1 MRLMCT
7 NVPFTQVRCVQARSA
22 LAITRPLRHR
32 QDDPVSGVLQGF
44 AVIGVIIAVGYLLG
58 RFDLLGPDAR
68 AVLSRFVFFVA
79 APALLF
85 TVIATAD
92 TAVLFSPI
100 LVVAAISALGVALLY
115 VLVARL
121 VWHRSLGPLTIG
133 ALSSGYVNGNNI
145 GLPVAVYLL
154 GNAAYTAPIILLQLI
169 VLAPTALVLLDAA
182 THEGRRTV
190 LGTVLTSL
198 RNPLIV
204 ASVLGTVVAVTG
216 FRVPDIA
223 LEPLK
228 LLGGASVPLMLT
240 GFGLSLFGARPL
252 AAGEGRVD
260 VLLASGLK
268 AVGMPLVAWAAG
280 VFLFHLPPEQLHA
293 SVVLAGLPTAQNVL
307 NFATRYG
314 TGVAIARDAGLITT
328 IAAVPVL
335 LVVSLLLVP

>member
-1 MRLMCT
+1 M
-7 NVPFTQVRCVQARSA
+7 A
-22 LAITRPLRHR
+22 
-32 QDDPVSGVLQGF
+32 GVLQGF

-58 RFDLLGPDAR
+58 RFDLLGPGAR
-68 AVLSRFVFFVA
+68 LVLNRFVFFVA

-100 LVVAAISALGVALLY
+100 LLVAAISALTVALVY

-121 VWHRSLGPLTIG
+121 IWHRSLGPLTIG

-154 GNAAYTAPIILLQLI
+154 GNAAFTAPIILLQLI

-190 LGTVLTSL
+190 AGTVLTSL
-198 RNPLIV
+198 RNPLII
-204 ASVLGTVVAVTG
+204 ASVLGTVVALAHLTLPSIV
-216 FRVPDIA
+216 
-223 LEPLK
+223 LEPLR

-252 AAGEGRVD
+252 AAGEGRAD
-260 VLLASGLK
+260 ILLASALK
-268 AVGMPLVAWAAG
+268 AVGMPLVAWVAG
-280 VFLFHLPPEQLHA
+280 TLLFRMSPVELHA

-314 TGVAIARDAGLITT
+314 TGIPLARDAGLITT

-335 LVVSLLLVP
+335 LVVSVLLVP

>member
-1 MRLMCT
+1 
-7 NVPFTQVRCVQARSA
+7 VA
-22 LAITRPLRHR
+22 
-32 QDDPVSGVLQGF
+32 GVLEGF

-58 RFDLLGPDAR
+58 RFDVLGPNAR

-92 TAVLFSPI
+92 TRVLFSPI
-100 LVVAAISALGVALLY
+100 LAVAAISAIGAALVY

-121 VWHRSLGPLTIG
+121 AWRRSLGPLTIG

-154 GNAAYTAPIILLQLI
+154 GNAAYTAPIILLQLV
-169 VLAPTALVLLDAA
+169 VLAPTALIVLDAA

-204 ASVLGTVVAVTG
+204 ASLLGIVVAVTG
-216 FRVPDIA
+216 FTVPPVV
-223 LEPLK
+223 LEPLR

-252 AAGEGRVD
+252 AAGDGRKD
-260 VLLASGLK
+260 VVLASVIK
-268 AVGMPLVAWAAG
+268 AVGMPVIAWVFGALV
-280 VFLFHLPPEQLHA
+280 FRMPPEQLHA
-293 SVVLAGLPTAQNVL
+293 SVVLAALPTAQNVL
-307 NFATRYG
+307 NYASRYG
-314 TGVAIARDAGLITT
+314 TGVPLARDAGLITT

-335 LVVSLLLVP
+335 LVVSLLLVA

>member
-1 MRLMCT
+1 MT
-7 NVPFTQVRCVQARSA
+7 
-22 LAITRPLRHR
+22 
-32 QDDPVSGVLQGF
+32 GVLEGF
-44 AVIGVIIAVGYLLG
+44 AVIGVIVLVGFLLG
-58 RFDLLGPDAR
+58 RFDLLGPNAR
-68 AVLSRFVFFVA
+68 EVLNRYVFFVA

-100 LVVAAISALGVALLY
+100 LAVAGISALGVALVY
-115 VLVARL
+115 VLIARL

-190 LGTVLTSL
+190 VGTVLTSL
-198 RNPLIV
+198 RNPLII
-204 ASVLGTVVAVTG
+204 ASVLGTVIAVTG
-216 FRVPDIA
+216 FTVPAIV
-223 LEPLK
+223 LEPLR

-240 GFGLSLFGARPL
+240 AFGLSLVGARPL
-252 AAGEGRVD
+252 AAGGARAD
-260 VLLASGLK
+260 VLLASALK
-268 AVGMPLVAWAAG
+268 AIGMPVLAWVVGAF
-280 VFLFHLPPEQLHA
+280 VFRMPPEQLHA

-307 NFATRYG
+307 NFASRYG
-314 TGVAIARDAGLITT
+314 TGVVIARDAGLITT
-328 IAAVPVL
+328 VAAVPVL
-335 LVVSLLLVP
+335 LAVSLLLVA